1 VRTCPYCQKE
11 NDPNAPR
18 CWSCHQFFKP
28 TSFIDEDTLRES
40 IKPVAPQLESIT
52 RERYLVLANLANNF
66 IIENE
71 QRISEGEFDTFLE
84 LLQTLWRMK
93 K

>member
-1 VRTCPYCQKE
+1 MDREALDEKLLEP
-11 NDPNAPR
+11 
-18 CWSCHQFFKP
+18 QFSIGP
-28 TSFIDEDTLRES
+28 TDRKAVQELL
-40 IKPVAPQLESIT
+40 KPVTSELESIT

-66 IIENE
+66 IVENE
-71 QRISEGEFDTFLE
+71 QRLSQGELDTFLE